1 MTVGCCTI
9 WAKTSITKLFT
20 LGLNVKATLGSN
32 MSASFSAVS
41 TLAISLGLNVNMN
54 YDILYSVGYQ
64 KCFSNE
70 NITNAVEDNLAKMTI
85 QKADTEIR
93 AAAVQ
98 TTAVLKYVK
107 KAKSMQNLKMDAVF
121 LGSRLQKEYATHNEL
136 CNDSLHFCTETSEKC
151 VSYSSL
157 TAETETLT
165 AAVRELKGQIETLV
179 AKTIEKQAVAGNVVA
194 KVVAVAGNGKIQ

>member
-98 TTAVLKYVK
+98 TAAVLKYAK
-107 KAKSMQNLKMDAVF
+107 KAQSMQALKMDAVF
-121 LGSRLQKEYATHNEL
+121 WEADCKKNMQLTTSFARISCISARRLRRNAL
-136 CNDSLHFCTETSEKC
+136 
-151 VSYSSL
+151 
-157 TAETETLT
+157 AIP
-165 AAVRELKGQIETLV
+165 A
-179 AKTIEKQAVAGNVVA
+179 
-194 KVVAVAGNGKIQ
+194 